1 MNQMD
6 DFYDEEQYPVSPRY
20 NVAQR
25 IRNKARTGRNLV
37 TVTYCQASASG
48 GGQVPS
54 PYAGCTAIDNS
65 TGNCTACNQES

>member
-37 TVTYCQASASG
+37 TVTYC
-48 GGQVPS
+48 
-54 PYAGCTAIDNS
+54 
-65 TGNCTACNQES
+65 